1 MHLILSVCSLNTQVL
16 SAGDFMTQT
25 TSHTA
30 PTYQP
35 IDDALAPWQKAIYEG
50 NLSFECGDL
59 VVARDHYTVAANIA
73 ETLMAQ
79 FTNIPYSHTVADSLS
94 HCFPAFVVA
103 THNLAD
109 TFKVMG
115 QPEKACNW
123 LCHAHQKL
131 SLVLCHPNEKIRHL
145 VLHHHHKTY
154 FELVKFAQMSAD
166 FPELITRINYVL
178 SDHPHKT
185 QLLH

>member
-1 MHLILSVCSLNTQVL
+1 
-16 SAGDFMTQT
+16 MTQT

-79 FTNIPYSHTVADSLS
+79 FTNIPYSHYSGGFTITLLPSV
-94 HCFPAFVVA
+94 CC
-103 THNLAD
+103 
-109 TFKVMG
+109 
-115 QPEKACNW
+115 CN
-123 LCHAHQKL
+123 A
-131 SLVLCHPNEKIRHL
+131 
-145 VLHHHHKTY
+145 
-154 FELVKFAQMSAD
+154 
-166 FPELITRINYVL
+166 
-178 SDHPHKT
+178 
-185 QLLH
+185 